1 MMRQAGGAFEHQS
14 IQNQYQT
21 LFRNLQSFTSM
32 SLGDCQLP
40 IPDSL
45 GIDTSDRYFTLRVEF
60 HKECRVPQALDPFN
74 IINRDSS
81 SFASAGVDNKNSN
94 STDNNVK
101 SILAESM
108 QSMVK
113 TPLGK
118 IVEKHCTGLGIKI
131 TAYNNPGEM
140 DIDQIEDS
148 QSTRTRPRTG
158 DQPSSES
165 SHTYQKRLKREKSE
179 DGSLAIPNSQCRDQ
193 TQGTCASSQSIS
205 VETVFDNG
213 ARAYA
218 IPLPPP
224 FTSNYAEYKKTSHYL
239 SSCTI
244 LDSRLKDQKLL
255 QYKVSFDSKDIEK
268 PKQWIASRKVISED
282 TLISR
287 IEAEFE
293 FVLSQYRDKGEVP
306 GYGEVV
312 ACISKVLNVTKDLVE
327 KFINF
332 TDFQRICHD
341 DSYDRTSNS
350 DNIGEERS
358 VQKGQLSE
366 EFGPKS
372 PLRYHYCFAMHP
384 FTVVL

>member
-1 MMRQAGGAFEHQS
+1 MNKAGGTFEHQS

-21 LFRNLQSFTSM
+21 LFRNLQSFTSI

-40 IPDSL
+40 IPDAL

-60 HKECRVPQALDPFN
+60 HEECRVPQALDPFN

-94 STDNNVK
+94 STDNHIK

-113 TPLGK
+113 TSLGQ
-118 IVEKHCTGLGIKI
+118 IVEKNCTGLGIKVS
-131 TAYNNPGEM
+131 AYNDPGEM

-148 QSTRTRPRTG
+148 QSTRTRARTEVR
-158 DQPSSES
+158 PSSEIS
-165 SHTYQKRLKREKSE
+165 DTFPKRLKRERSE
-179 DGSLAIPNSQCRDQ
+179 DGSLAIPGSQCRDQ

-239 SSCTI
+239 PCTI

-287 IEAEFE
+287 IEEEFK

-312 ACISKVLNVTKDLVE
+312 ACIAKVLNVTNDLVE
-327 KFINF
+327 TFINY

-341 DSYDRTSNS
+341 DSYDSTADP
-350 DNIGEERS
+350 DNIDEERS
-358 VQKGQLSE
+358 VHKGQLSE
-366 EFGPKS
+366 AFEPKS

-384 FTVVL
+384 FTVVI